1 MCTLYS
7 WAYADRVYSFVQ
19 LGPNPSVGADILRL
33 IPQPCRKFFLNSTPN
48 IARNDSLSSDVIA
61 LPVTTEEK
69 VPTNP
74 KLWVLAFC

>member
-33 IPQPCRKFFLNSTPN
+33 IPQPCLNSTLN
-48 IARNDSLSSDVIA
+48 IARNDSLSTDVIA